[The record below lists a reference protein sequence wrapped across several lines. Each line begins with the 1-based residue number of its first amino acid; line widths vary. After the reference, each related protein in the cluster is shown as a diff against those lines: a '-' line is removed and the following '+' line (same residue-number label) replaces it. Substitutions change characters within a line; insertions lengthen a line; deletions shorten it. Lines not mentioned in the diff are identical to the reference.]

1 VGLIVDSQRPEM
13 IVSWTSGFFS
23 NWVRQ
28 RLLRRF
34 ACASDGS
41 NSTLFGPW
49 ISQVKNFVAEHSV
62 ND

>member
-1 VGLIVDSQRPEM
+1 M